1 MFEQPNEQAFNILY
15 DRLKSQGS
23 FYFLSTSFLRGL
35 TFDNAIIIV
44 DECQNLNFH
53 ELDTII
59 TRVGQDSKISFCGD
73 FMQSDL
79 TKRNEKDGL
88 HDFVKILEEM
98 DEFNI
103 SEFSIGDIVKHK
115 IYPFRGVIVDVD
127 PEFSNTEDWYQ
138 SIPAE
143 IRPSKEQ
150 PYYHLMAE
158 NTETFYSAYVSQQN
172 LINDGSNGPVDHPDL
187 DQIFS
192 GIQKGKYLLK
202 NLVTN

>member
-1 MFEQPNEQAFNILY
+1 MKKIS
-15 DRLKSQGS
+15 LKN
-23 FYFLSTSFLRGL
+23 T
-35 TFDNAIIIV
+35 
-44 DECQNLNFH
+44 
-53 ELDTII
+53 
-59 TRVGQDSKISFCGD
+59 SKI
-73 FMQSDL
+73 
-79 TKRNEKDGL
+79 KNIKV
-88 HDFVKILEEM
+88 VKEPL
-98 DEFNI
+98 FN
-103 SEFSIGDIVKHK
+103 IGDIVKHK

-158 NTETFYSAYVSQQN
+158 NNETFYSAYVSQQN

-192 GIQKGKYLLK
+192 GIEKGKYLLK